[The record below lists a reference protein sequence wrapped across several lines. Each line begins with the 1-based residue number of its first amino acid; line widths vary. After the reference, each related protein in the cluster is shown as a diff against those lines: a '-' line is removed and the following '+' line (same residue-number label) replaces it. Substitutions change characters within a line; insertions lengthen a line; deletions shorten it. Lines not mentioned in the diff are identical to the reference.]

1 MNNKNKNSNNK
12 DIVIKVARNASNNNL
27 GNRNLKTPSNNNL
40 NNSNIM
46 NISSNTEGIK
56 STRNKSMKIGYNNL
70 NKSRDKSFQID
81 NEEEKI
87 EKNRNIRK
95 R

>member
-1 MNNKNKNSNNK
+1 
-12 DIVIKVARNASNNNL
+12 
-27 GNRNLKTPSNNNL
+27 
-40 NNSNIM
+40 M